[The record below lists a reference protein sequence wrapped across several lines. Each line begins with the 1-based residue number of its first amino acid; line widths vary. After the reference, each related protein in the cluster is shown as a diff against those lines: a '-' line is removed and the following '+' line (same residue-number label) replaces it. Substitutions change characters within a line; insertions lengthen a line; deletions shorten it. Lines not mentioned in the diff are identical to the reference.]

1 MVWDVW
7 RNVGLVC
14 YMEEMD
20 DRWYWDLHSSISDS
34 QMGDNKCM
42 LFHFFDMCKN
52 RRVCISKIDYK
63 SNIVAK
69 MKEMSLL
76 MLKER

>member
-20 DRWYWDLHSSISDS
+20 DRWYWDLHLSISDS
-34 QMGDNKCM
+34 QMEDNKCM
-42 LFHFFDMCKN
+42 ESHFFYMGKN
-52 RRVCISKIDYK
+52 QHVCT
-63 SNIVAK
+63 
-69 MKEMSLL
+69 
-76 MLKER
+76 